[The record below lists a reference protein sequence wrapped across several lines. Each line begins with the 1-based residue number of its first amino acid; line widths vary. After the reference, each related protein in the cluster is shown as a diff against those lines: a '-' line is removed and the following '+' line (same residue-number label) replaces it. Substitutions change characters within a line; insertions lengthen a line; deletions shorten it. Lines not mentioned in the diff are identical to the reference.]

1 MVQLQLNQIQI
12 SPGQRLQLDHISW
25 ADFEAILAEMGEGRS
40 HRIAYCNGT
49 LEIMAPLPEHETT
62 KVFLGDFVKALLD
75 ELELDWISFG
85 STTFKQQLMA
95 FGIEP
100 DDCFYIQNCS
110 RMVGRARLDLAIDP
124 PPDLAIEVDL
134 TSKTQI
140 SAYEALKVPE
150 VWCYDNGTLRFF
162 VLQNGRYE
170 ESSVSP
176 NFANLPLVE
185 NLPRFIQ
192 RGQTEVMSAVQRSF
206 RQWVRGQIKEVNAD
220 G

>member
-1 MVQLQLNQIQI
+1 MVLLQLNQIRI
-12 SPGQRLQLDHISW
+12 SPGQRIQLDHISW
-25 ADFEAILAEMGEGRS
+25 ADFEAILTEMGEGRS

-62 KVFLGDFVKALLD
+62 KVFLGDFVKILLD
-75 ELELDWISFG
+75 ELALDWISFG

-100 DDCFYIQNCS
+100 DDCFYIQNCQQ
-110 RMVGRARLDLAIDP
+110 MVGRNRLDLAIDP

-150 VWCYDNGTLRFF
+150 VWCYDNGALKFF
-162 VLQNGRYE
+162 VLQNGRYI
-170 ESSVSP
+170 ESIVSP
-176 NFANLPLVE
+176 TFANLPLLE

-192 RGQTEVMSAVQRSF
+192 RGQTKVMSAVQRSF
-206 RQWVRGQIKEVNAD
+206 RQWVREQASVD
-220 G
+220 